1 MRRFLFSLKP
11 LHSGGCT
18 LRLVLTM
25 KSPLVVLVV
34 EDEPL
39 LRMDIACDLEERGM
53 DVLEAAN
60 ANEAL
65 TILQE
70 NQTVAA
76 LFTDIDMPGSM
87 NGLGLA
93 ATVRDR
99 WPPIK
104 IIVTSGHR
112 QVKSSQMPNGSR
124 FFGKPYSSEEVA
136 NALLEMSA

>member
-1 MRRFLFSLKP
+1 
-11 LHSGGCT
+11 
-18 LRLVLTM
+18 M

-39 LRMDIACDLEERGM
+39 LRMDIACDLEDRGM

-60 ANEAL
+60 ANEAI

-70 NQTVAA
+70 NRKVGA
-76 LFTDIDMPGSM
+76 LFTDVDMPGSM
-87 NGLGLA
+87 DGLGLA

-112 QVKSSQMPNGSR
+112 QVTSSQMPNGSR
-124 FFGKPYSSEEVA
+124 FFGKPYNSDEVA